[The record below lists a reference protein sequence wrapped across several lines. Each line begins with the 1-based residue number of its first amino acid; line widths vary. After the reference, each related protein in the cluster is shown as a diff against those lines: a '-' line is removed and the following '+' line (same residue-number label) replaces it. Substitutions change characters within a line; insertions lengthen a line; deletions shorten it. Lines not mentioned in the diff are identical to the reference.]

1 MHCSSNMGTEAADG
15 HGAPECVWG
24 SCSQGGQGVQR
35 PAVGVHPKMA
45 TVLHPPVSLKG
56 KAEFEAFGEKQ
67 VLHPHWLYWLV
78 SSTGLRGTPFP
89 GPCSHSA
96 RLPFVQGGLPSVS
109 VK

>member
-1 MHCSSNMGTEAADG
+1 MGTEAAGG

-45 TVLHPPVSLKG
+45 TVLRPPVSLKG

-67 VLHPHWLYWLV
+67 ALRPHRLYWLV
-78 SSTGLRGTPFP
+78 SGTGARGD
-89 GPCSHSA
+89 S
-96 RLPFVQGGLPSVS
+96 LPRAVLTLS
-109 VK
+109 